1 MSRDL
6 FFISTNCGIR
16 VFENYVS
23 RQAMNTAFNH
33 LGSIRP
39 HSTHRRL
46 VKQRRP
52 LRINTNSQQ
61 RRQGLSL
68 PLP

>member
-1 MSRDL
+1 MIRDL
-6 FFISTNCGIR
+6 LVVSKNFGIR
-16 VFENYVS
+16 VVENYVS

-52 LRINTNSQQ
+52 LRINTNSQ
-61 RRQGLSL
+61 
-68 PLP
+68 